1 MWWHAILS
9 AQQPKELHE
18 HFLLSLYPGSL
29 GPLNMASKDETFF
42 RLVTPQ
48 IIDAVLNLYYNVCA
62 VLNRR
67 IGLLVSLFFYFYF
80 FQIFIDCY

>member
-67 IGLLVSLFFYFYF
+67 IGLATSLSLFLLLF
-80 FQIFIDCY
+80 FSNIH

>member
-1 MWWHAILS
+1 
-9 AQQPKELHE
+9 
-18 HFLLSLYPGSL
+18 
-29 GPLNMASKDETFF
+29 MASKDETFF

-67 IGLLVSLFFYFYF
+67 IGLATSLSLFLLLF
-80 FQIFIDCY
+80 FSNIH

>member
-18 HFLLSLYPGSL
+18 HLLLSLYPGSL

-67 IGLLVSLFFYFYF
+67 IGLATTLSLFLLLF
-80 FQIFIDCY
+80 FSNIH